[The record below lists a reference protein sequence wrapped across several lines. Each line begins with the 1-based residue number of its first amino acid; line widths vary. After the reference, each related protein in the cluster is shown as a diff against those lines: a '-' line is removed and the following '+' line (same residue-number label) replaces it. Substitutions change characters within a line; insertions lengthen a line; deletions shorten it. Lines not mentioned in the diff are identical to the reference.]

1 MQSFIEI
8 PSITLLDEQRSM
20 VNELKALARSL
31 GLEFGWHYLL
41 DLTWI
46 LSNLGSP
53 AGKRIMDAGAGTGM
67 MQWYLAEHAAQVLSV
82 DRGSRADLPLRFRSR
97 FHVRGLRKEDLLST
111 RRTLRARLGGESRL
125 WAKLSNQ
132 ASDLMSIR
140 PGRRAPGSV
149 IIYNQDLQ
157 DLRDIADS
165 SLDAVVAVSAL
176 EHNPPDDLP
185 RVAAELMRVLIPG
198 GVLLATL
205 CAARDQ
211 DWFHQPSQG
220 WCYTDLSLRRLF
232 DLPASVPSNYAYY
245 DELFTALVSCAELRN
260 SLAGFYFRSGD
271 NGMPWGRWDP
281 QYQPVGVCIVK
292 Q

>member
-1 MQSFIEI
+1 
-8 PSITLLDEQRSM
+8 
-20 VNELKALARSL
+20 
-31 GLEFGWHYLL
+31 
-41 DLTWI
+41 
-46 LSNLGSP
+46 
-53 AGKRIMDAGAGTGM
+53 
-67 MQWYLAEHAAQVLSV
+67 
-82 DRGSRADLPLRFRSR
+82 
-97 FHVRGLRKEDLLST
+97 
-111 RRTLRARLGGESRL
+111 
-125 WAKLSNQ
+125 
-132 ASDLMSIR
+132 
-140 PGRRAPGSV
+140 V

>member
-97 FHVRGLRKEDLLST
+97 FRVRGLRKEDLLST